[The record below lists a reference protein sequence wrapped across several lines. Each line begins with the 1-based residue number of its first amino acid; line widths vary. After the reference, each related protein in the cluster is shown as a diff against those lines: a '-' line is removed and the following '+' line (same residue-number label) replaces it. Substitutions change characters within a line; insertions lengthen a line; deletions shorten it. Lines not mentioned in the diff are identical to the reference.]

1 MQLRQ
6 RKLEENN
13 INTKRKRKELEESKD
28 SETSAQ
34 SSEENY
40 ELSVISHF
48 TLKEKKNVKCSDKRF

>member
-40 ELSVISHF
+40 ELSLISHF
-48 TLKEKKNVKCSDKRF
+48 TL

>member
-1 MQLRQ
+1 MHLRSGK
-6 RKLEENN
+6 RAEN
-13 INTKRKRKELEESKD
+13 INTKRKRSELEESKD

-48 TLKEKKNVKCSDKRF
+48 TL